1 MINVVILQGRLTADP
16 ELKTTQAGKLVCSFR
31 VAVQRKK
38 YSDDPPLA
46 DFFEIV
52 TWSALAEFVS
62 HNFRKGDQIGI
73 EGNLRENKFTDRD
86 GRNRTYTNVTA
97 INVHF
102 IGGKRRYE
110 TYPDD
115 DPFDET
121 NFLWGEK

>member
-16 ELKTTQAGKLVCSFR
+16 ELKTTQTGKSVCSFS

-38 YSDDPPLA
+38 YGDDPPET

-86 GRNRTYTNVTA
+86 GRNRTYINVTA
-97 INVHF
+97 LNVHF
-102 IGGKRRYE
+102 MGGKRRE
-110 TYPDD
+110 EPDQED
-115 DPFDET
+115 NPFDEID
-121 NFLWGEK
+121 LE